1 MKKTLGIV
9 VLVVQIL
16 LCIAIVLLLVYN
28 VCSMVQRAQGNRMPV
43 ILGYSFASVVS
54 GSMEPEIAVGDI
66 VVVKSQQEY
75 ERGDVITFYDSSKDE
90 YVTHRIIFV
99 SEDGSFLT
107 KGDANNT
114 DDKLAIPPSA
124 VVGKVV
130 SVWHGAGDAVAFLRS
145 PAGLAVLLASVAVV
159 WLLPQAISKLCVRK
173 KQENE
178 QIDAEE
184 KNEIEQKD

>member
-16 LCIAIVLLLVYN
+16 LCIAIVLLLIYN

-75 ERGDVITFYDSSKDE
+75 ERGDIITFYDSSRDE

-107 KGDANNT
+107 KGDANDT

-130 SVWHGAGDAVAFLRS
+130 SVWRGAGDAIAFLRS

-159 WLLPQAISKLCVRK
+159 WILPQVISKLCVRK
-173 KQENE
+173 KQKNE

-184 KNEIEQKD
+184 KIEIEQKD